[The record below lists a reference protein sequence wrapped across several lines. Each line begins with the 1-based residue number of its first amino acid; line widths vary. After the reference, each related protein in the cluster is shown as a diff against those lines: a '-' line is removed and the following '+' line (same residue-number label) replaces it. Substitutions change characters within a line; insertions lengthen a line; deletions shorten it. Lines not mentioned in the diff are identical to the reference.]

1 MLEKALDDNEPAN
14 GASLRSQVAAA
25 HQAQSRKSPTRPI
38 LVAQTRGLLLLN
50 TRTHTNV
57 RHAARARSAPRLRA
71 FRACARRAFLT
82 PCRRARF
89 TSSLTALRADASL
102 ERRKSQLEKYFEEH
116 QIEGRLNGM
125 LNDMVLSRPSQPYSW
140 LARRMRRDEMH
151 APSTRTT
158 MPQLSAAAAASFIG
172 ADIEKA
178 WSYCSSFTGG
188 AAAAVPARG
197 AAKGKAAPAKGGLTL
212 DISKLGSGVLLTIRE
227 Q

>member
-1 MLEKALDDNEPAN
+1 MPE
-14 GASLRSQVAAA
+14 
-25 HQAQSRKSPTRPI
+25 
-38 LVAQTRGLLLLN
+38 
-50 TRTHTNV
+50 
-57 RHAARARSAPRLRA
+57 
-71 FRACARRAFLT
+71 
-82 PCRRARF
+82 
-89 TSSLTALRADASL
+89 DASL

-125 LNDMVLSRPSQPYSW
+125 LNDMVLSRPGQPYSW

-178 WSYCSSFTGG
+178 WSYCSSFTSPGG
-188 AAAAVPARG
+188 AAAVPPAHG
-197 AAKGKAAPAKGGLTL
+197 SAKGKAAPAMGGLTL